1 MAYENLTFVP
11 EGRERPF
18 DTLNQGMEK
27 AITGKPQVYFLVGDA
42 GIGKTTIAKEFSA
55 RALARAA
62 NILVASGQCYS
73 PFEDAYQP
81 FKEILNMLSAE
92 EEALEDNDIVGD
104 EGKTRLRTSAASAIS
119 QILANGPDLV
129 GTIANNKKVMDSW
142 NRQAR
147 RVRGR
152 PSHGSPSQLQF
163 QSEQLF
169 EQYRSVLTAISRQT
183 PLILV
188 IEDLHW
194 ADTGTNELLAY
205 LARRLNTSRN
215 VPLLL
220 IGTYRDIEI
229 NILIDEKEHPLL
241 ATMRQIRER
250 WGNVVLD
257 LSESVGGEKGHAF
270 FDRLLDTEP
279 NRFDRAFRDRLFER
293 SEGHPLFTVELLRM
307 LQDRGVLRKD
317 ADGVWYTERDVEIT
331 ELPDRVEAVIE
342 ERINRLQANLRE
354 ILTCASV
361 EGEQFTAEVIMKV
374 RHLEELK
381 VAEQL
386 DRELDRRYHLV
397 GNQGEHQFTMQRLH
411 TYRFAHRLFQQ
422 YVYANLG
429 PLQRAELHRAVG
441 EALEALYGSKTEEIS
456 PQLARHFQEAGQL
469 RKAAQYYLIA
479 GQQAQQAH
487 ATQNAITFYQRAEQL
502 LLLAG
507 GFTDDLYTI
516 RRDLACLY
524 QLAGDITRQQQV
536 IDALI
541 LQSSSEQNRDR
552 MIESNTLRLGYL
564 AQLGDY
570 EQGRQL
576 GEETL
581 ELASQSENDLLKA
594 EVEIGVGEIYAY
606 LSAHNEALSH
616 FRTADDIYKAY
627 RYKQG
632 QARAL
637 QSIALVY
644 LNRNDYGNAMR
655 YAQQALALN
664 RELEDPAGE
673 QEVLRYIGD
682 IYSGEGDYQQAL
694 ATYEQVLRIRREI
707 GYRTL
712 EGGALG
718 DIGDVYLFI
727 GDYQRSLELHYQSL
741 EINQEVGRKYGQTW
755 CHHDIGVIYYNLNN
769 LQQAL
774 DELQIAV
781 AMAEEIRVPQL
792 IVLSKNDLSLVY
804 RAQGTPESLQI
815 ALHAASEA
823 TSTSETHGLIYGKVV
838 GLSYQAM
845 ALLAM
850 GRLQEALEASSKAV
864 ALLDAHGSSEVLREE
879 ILYNHSL
886 ALEKGSQA
894 DEARRY
900 LELASAEIQRKADQI
915 QSPELRQSFLQN
927 VPLNRNVIQRWNDL
941 QK

>member
-1 MAYENLTFVP
+1 MAYENLTFVS
-11 EGRERPF
+11 EGREKLF
-18 DTLNQGMEK
+18 DVLNQGVEK
-27 AITGKPQVYFLVGDA
+27 ALTGKPQLCFVVGDA
-42 GIGKTTIAKEFSA
+42 GIGKTTIVKEFSA
-55 RALARAA
+55 RALARVA

-73 PFEDAYQP
+73 PFGDAYQP
-81 FKEILNMLSAE
+81 FKEILNVLSGE
-92 EEALEDNDIVGD
+92 EDALTDNDIVGN
-104 EGKTRLRTSAASAIS
+104 EGKLRLRNSAATNIAE
-119 QILANGPDLV
+119 ILAHGPALV
-129 GTIANNKKVMDSW
+129 GTIANNQKIMDSW
-142 NRQAR
+142 NSQAR
-147 RVRGR
+147 RGR
-152 PSHGSPSQLQF
+152 RRQSYESPSQPQF

-169 EQYRSVLTAISRQT
+169 EQYRSVLTAIARQT

-188 IEDLHW
+188 IEDIHW
-194 ADTGTNELLAY
+194 ADAGTIDLLDY
-205 LARRLNTSRN
+205 LARRLNNLRN

-229 NILIDEKEHPLL
+229 NVLIDEKEHPLL
-241 ATMRQIRER
+241 RAMRKIREQ

-257 LSESVGGEKGHAF
+257 LGRSVGGQSGRAF

-307 LQDRGVLRKD
+307 LQDRGVLQKD
-317 ADGVWYTERDVEIT
+317 ANGFWYAERDVEIT

-361 EGEQFTAEVIMKV
+361 EGEQFIAEVIVKV

-397 GNQGEHQFTMQRLH
+397 GNQGEHQLMMQRLH

-422 YVYANLG
+422 YIYANLG
-429 PLQRAELHRAVG
+429 PLQREELHRAVG
-441 EALEALYGSKTEEIS
+441 EALEVLYGSKTGEIA

-469 RKAAQYYLIA
+469 RKSAQYYLVA
-479 GQQAQQAH
+479 GKQSQEAH
-487 ATQNAITFYQRAEQL
+487 ANQNAITFYQRAEQL
-502 LLLAG
+502 LLQVG

-516 RRDLACLY
+516 RCDLARLY
-524 QLAGDITRQQQV
+524 QLTGDITRQQQV
-536 IDALI
+536 IDVLI
-541 LQSSSEQNRDR
+541 RQSSSEQNRDR
-552 MIESNTLRLGYL
+552 MIESNNLRLGYL

-570 EQGRQL
+570 VQARQI

-581 ELASQSENDLLKA
+581 ELARQSENDLLKA
-594 EVEIGVGEIYAY
+594 EVEICVGEIYAY

-616 FRTADDIYKAY
+616 FRTADDIFKAY
-627 RYKQG
+627 RHKQG

-644 LNRNDYGNAMR
+644 LNRNDYGNALR
-655 YAQQALALN
+655 YAQQALVLD
-664 RELEDPAGE
+664 REQEDPVGE

-682 IYSGEGDYQQAL
+682 IYAGEGDYQQAL
-694 ATYEQVLRIRREI
+694 TSYEQVLRIRREI

-712 EGGALG
+712 EGGAIG

-741 EINQEVGRKYGQTW
+741 EINKEVGRKYGQTW
-755 CHHDIGVIYYNLNN
+755 CHHDIGVIYYSLNN
-769 LQQAL
+769 LKQAV
-774 DELQIAV
+774 DELEIAI
-781 AMAEEIRVPQL
+781 AMAEEIQVPQL
-792 IVLSKNDLSLVY
+792 IVLSKNDLSLV
-804 RAQGTPESLQI
+804 RRTQGTPESLQA
-815 ALHAASEA
+815 ALQVALEA
-823 TSTSETHGLIYGKVV
+823 TSTSETHGLIYGEVV
-838 GLSYQAM
+838 GYSYQAM

-864 ALLDAHGSSEVLREE
+864 TLLEAHGSSEVLREE

-886 ALEKGSQA
+886 ALQNVGQT
-894 DEARRY
+894 DEARKY
-900 LELASAEIQRKADQI
+900 LELAFAEIQRKADKI
-915 QSPELRQSFLQN
+915 QSPEMRQSFLQN
-927 VPLNRNVIQRWNDL
+927 VHLNRTIIQQWNDL